1 MIFWILRQ
9 IIVSFLFIFTLHNIY
24 NYFKTNLTVPKI
36 KDLIKKPQQQ
46 YKDLYD
52 SEEKTVDKESM
63 KNELKDYLKNL
74 SKTSNATKLENVGDI
89 FTESDGNSSSFT
101 SY

>member
-1 MIFWILRQ
+1 M
-9 IIVSFLFIFTLHNIY
+9 HNIY

-36 KDLIKKPQQQ
+36 KDLIRKPTQQ
-46 YKDLYD
+46 YKDIYE
-52 SEEKTVDKESM
+52 SEEKTVDKETM

-74 SKTSNATKLENVGDI
+74 SKTSTATKLENAGDI
-89 FTESDGNSSSFT
+89 FNDTEANSSTFT

>member
-1 MIFWILRQ
+1 MLFWILRQ
-9 IIVSFLFIFTLHNIY
+9 IIISFLFIFTLHNIY

-36 KDLIKKPQQQ
+36 KDLIKKPKQQ
-46 YKDLYD
+46 YKDIYE
-52 SEEKTVDKESM
+52 SEEKTVDKDAM

-74 SKTSNATKLENVGDI
+74 SKTSNATKLESVGDI
-89 FTESDGNSSSFT
+89 FNENESGSSTFT

>member
-9 IIVSFLFIFTLHNIY
+9 IIISFLFIFTMHNIY

-36 KDLIKKPQQQ
+36 KDLIKKPKQQ
-46 YKDLYD
+46 YKDIYEN
-52 SEEKTVDKESM
+52 EEKTVDKESM

-74 SKTSNATKLENVGDI
+74 SKTSNATKLESAGDI
-89 FTESDGNSSSFT
+89 FNSDGNSSSSFT

>member
-9 IIVSFLFIFTLHNIY
+9 IIISFLFIFTMHNIY

-36 KDLIKKPQQQ
+36 KDLIKKPKQQ
-46 YKDLYD
+46 YKDIYEN
-52 SEEKTVDKESM
+52 EEKTVDKESM

-74 SKTSNATKLENVGDI
+74 SKTSNATKLESVGDI
-89 FTESDGNSSSFT
+89 FNDSDGNSSSFT

>member
-1 MIFWILRQ
+1 M
-9 IIVSFLFIFTLHNIY
+9 HNIY

-36 KDLIKKPQQQ
+36 KDLIKKPKQQ
-46 YKDLYD
+46 YKDIYEN
-52 SEEKTVDKESM
+52 EEKTVDKESM

-74 SKTSNATKLENVGDI
+74 SKTSNATKLESVGDI
-89 FTESDGNSSSFT
+89 FNDSDGNSSSFT

>member
-1 MIFWILRQ
+1 
-9 IIVSFLFIFTLHNIY
+9 
-24 NYFKTNLTVPKI
+24 VPKI

-89 FTESDGNSSSFT
+89 FTERDGNSSSFT

>member
-9 IIVSFLFIFTLHNIY
+9 IIISFLFIFTMHNIY

-36 KDLIKKPQQQ
+36 KDLIKKPTQQ
-46 YKDLYD
+46 YKDIYE

-74 SKTSNATKLENVGDI
+74 SKDSNSTKLENVGDI
-89 FTESDGNSSSFT
+89 FADDGGNSSSFT

>member
-1 MIFWILRQ
+1 MIFWIIRQ
-9 IIVSFLFIFTLHNIY
+9 TIISFLFIFTMHNIY

-36 KDLIKKPQQQ
+36 KDLIKKPKQQ
-46 YKDLYD
+46 YKDIYEN
-52 SEEKTVDKESM
+52 EEKTVDKESM

-74 SKTSNATKLENVGDI
+74 SKTSNATKLESVGDI
-89 FTESDGNSSSFT
+89 FNDSDGNSSSFT

>member
-1 MIFWILRQ
+1 MIFWVLRQ
-9 IIVSFLFIFTLHNIY
+9 IIISFLFIFTMHNIY
-24 NYFKTNLTVPKI
+24 NYFKRNLTVPKI
-36 KDLIKKPQQQ
+36 KDLIKKPKQQ
-46 YKDLYD
+46 YKDIYEA
-52 SEEKTVDKESM
+52 EEKTVDKESM

-89 FTESDGNSSSFT
+89 FTDNDAGSSSFT

>member
-1 MIFWILRQ
+1 MIFWIIRQ
-9 IIVSFLFIFTLHNIY
+9 TIISFLFIFAMHNIY

-36 KDLIKKPQQQ
+36 KDLIKKPKQQ
-46 YKDLYD
+46 YKDIYE
-52 SEEKTVDKESM
+52 SEEKIEDKETM

-74 SKTSNATKLENVGDI
+74 SKNSNVTKLENVGDM
-89 FTESDGNSSSFT
+89 FNDESNSFT

>member
-1 MIFWILRQ
+1 MIFWIIRQ
-9 IIVSFLFIFTLHNIY
+9 TIIPFLFIFTMHNIY

-36 KDLIKKPQQQ
+36 KDLIKKPTQQ
-46 YKDLYD
+46 YKDIYE
-52 SEEKTVDKESM
+52 SEEKIEDKETM

-74 SKTSNATKLENVGDI
+74 SKNSNVTKLENVGDM
-89 FTESDGNSSSFT
+89 FNDESKSFT

>member
-9 IIVSFLFIFTLHNIY
+9 IIISFLFIFTLHNIY

-52 SEEKTVDKESM
+52 SEEKNVDKESM

>member
-1 MIFWILRQ
+1 
-9 IIVSFLFIFTLHNIY
+9 
-24 NYFKTNLTVPKI
+24 VPKI

>member
-1 MIFWILRQ
+1 MLFWILRQ
-9 IIVSFLFIFTLHNIY
+9 IIISFLFIFTMHNIY

-36 KDLIKKPQQQ
+36 KDLIKKPKQQ
-46 YKDLYD
+46 YKDIYE
-52 SEEKTVDKESM
+52 SEEKTVDKDAM

-74 SKTSNATKLENVGDI
+74 SKTSNATKLESVGDI
-89 FTESDGNSSSFT
+89 FNENDSNSSTFT

>member
-1 MIFWILRQ
+1 M
-9 IIVSFLFIFTLHNIY
+9 HNIY

-36 KDLIKKPQQQ
+36 KDLIKKPTQQ
-46 YKDLYD
+46 YKDIYE

-74 SKTSNATKLENVGDI
+74 SKDSNSTKLEGVGDI
-89 FTESDGNSSSFT
+89 FADDGGNSSSFT

>member
-1 MIFWILRQ
+1 MIFWIIKQ
-9 IIVSFLFIFTLHNIY
+9 FIISFLFIFTMHNIY

-36 KDLIKKPQQQ
+36 KDLIKKPKQQ
-46 YKDLYD
+46 YKDIYD
-52 SEEKTVDKESM
+52 SEEKTVDKDAM

-74 SKTSNATKLENVGDI
+74 SKTSNATKLENVGDM
-89 FTESDGNSSSFT
+89 FNDNDANSSSFT

>member
-9 IIVSFLFIFTLHNIY
+9 IIISFLFIFTMHNIY

-36 KDLIKKPQQQ
+36 KDLIKKPKQQ
-46 YKDLYD
+46 YKDIYEN
-52 SEEKTVDKESM
+52 EEKTVDKESM

-74 SKTSNATKLENVGDI
+74 SKTSNATKLESAGDI
-89 FTESDGNSSSFT
+89 FNDSDGNSSSFT

>member
-1 MIFWILRQ
+1 MIFWIIRQ
-9 IIVSFLFIFTLHNIY
+9 TIISFLFIFTMHNIY

-36 KDLIKKPQQQ
+36 KDLIKKPKQQ
-46 YKDLYD
+46 YKDIYE
-52 SEEKTVDKESM
+52 SEEKTVDKDAM

-74 SKTSNATKLENVGDI
+74 SKTSNATKLESVCDI
-89 FTESDGNSSSFT
+89 FEGNDGKSSTFT